1 MSVRTDL
8 RAEKGTEMTYSGT
21 FKRRMI
27 QKMSRPDAPSARTLA
42 EEEGLCQ
49 ATLSRWLRNAG
60 NLGGMK
66 KKNHHSEPE
75 EKTTPR
81 PRRPQDWS
89 LLEKLRVLVEAEGM
103 PSEELGAYLRGE
115 GLHESQ
121 LEQWRQAALEALEA
135 PRPRRKQTQERKRIK
150 ELERELRRK
159 EKALA
164 EAAALLVL
172 KKKVQAIW
180 GDEDDD
186 TNRRNGG

>member
-1 MSVRTDL
+1 M
-8 RAEKGTEMTYSGT
+8 EMPYSET

-27 QKMSRPDAPSARTLA
+27 QKMSGPDALSAGDLA
-42 EEEGLCQ
+42 EKEGLCQ
-49 ATLSRWLRNAG
+49 PTLSRWLRNAG
-60 NLGGMK
+60 KLGDMK
-66 KKNHHSEPE
+66 KRSPNSEPK

-89 LLEKLRVLVEAEGM
+89 LSEKWRVLVEADAMPTEG
-103 PSEELGAYLRGE
+103 LGAYLRRE

-121 LEQWRQAALEALEA
+121 LEQWRQTAREALEA
-135 PRPRRKQTQERKRIK
+135 PRPRQRQTKERKRIK
-150 ELERELRRK
+150 ELERELQRK

-164 EAAALLVL
+164 EVAALLVL
-172 KKKVQAIW
+172 KKKAQAIW

>member
-1 MSVRTDL
+1 M
-8 RAEKGTEMTYSGT
+8 EMPYSET

-27 QKMSRPDAPSARTLA
+27 KKMSGPDAPSARALG

-49 ATLSRWLRNAG
+49 STLSRWFRDAG
-60 NLGGMK
+60 KLGGME
-66 KKNHHSEPE
+66 KKNYHSEPE
-75 EKTTPR
+75 EKSTPR

-89 LLEKLRVLVEAEGM
+89 LSEKWRVLVEAYAM
-103 PSEELGAYLRGE
+103 PSEDLGAYLRRE

-121 LEQWRQAALEALEA
+121 LEQWRQAALEALET
-135 PRPRRKQTQERKRIK
+135 PRPRRKQTGERKRIK

-164 EAAALLVL
+164 ETAALLVL
-172 KKKVQAIW
+172 KKKAAAIW